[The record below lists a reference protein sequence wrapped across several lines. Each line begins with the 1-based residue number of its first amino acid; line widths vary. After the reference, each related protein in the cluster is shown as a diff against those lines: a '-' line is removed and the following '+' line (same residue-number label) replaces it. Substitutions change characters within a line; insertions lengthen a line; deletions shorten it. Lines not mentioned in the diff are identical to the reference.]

1 MTSQILEMNEQ
12 KQNLTPNYYMNFN
25 DSDDDDDVLIEINS
39 QGEEVRS
46 LLASEGGM
54 TPKQFDDLETPTN
67 F

>member
-1 MTSQILEMNEQ
+1 M
-12 KQNLTPNYYMNFN
+12 PNYYMNFN
-25 DSDDDDDVLIEINS
+25 DSDDEDDVLIEINS

-46 LLASEGGM
+46 LMASEGGM